1 MLGRCGARAEMNGLT
16 LSRRSFI
23 GAGLAACLPAVA
35 RSTRRVGVQL
45 FTVRDIVLSR
55 PAETLRAIAAMG
67 YREVEVLRDQLVALA
82 PHLKATGL
90 RPVALHFETPLITG
104 NWDAWKRA
112 EMPPIVPT
120 GVRFEDVIGLAHHHG
135 VEYLVF
141 NYLTPEERLG
151 ADFYR
156 QLAEKLNSAAAQCH
170 KAGMRFCYHNHDFE
184 FEPRGSERPIDVL
197 LAHLDPALVRLEVD
211 TFWVSM
217 AGIDAVAFLNANA
230 GRVGLVHVKDRA
242 PGTPRHYDIA
252 TVPQSTYRE
261 LGNGDLPI
269 PQILDAAVA
278 AGARHFFVEQ
288 DYSTDPLASLQQSYA
303 YLRQIGF
310 V

>member
-1 MLGRCGARAEMNGLT
+1 MNGLT
-16 LSRRSFI
+16 LSRRSFM

-35 RSTRRVGVQL
+35 RSARRVGVQL

-112 EMPPIVPT
+112 EMPPIVPA
-120 GVRFEDVIGLAHHHG
+120 GVRFEDVIGLAHDHG

-156 QLAEKLNSAAAQCH
+156 QLAEKLNSAAAQCR
-170 KAGMRFCYHNHDFE
+170 KAGLRFCYHNHDFE
-184 FEPRGSERPIDVL
+184 FEPRGSVRPIDVL
-197 LAHLDPALVRLEVD
+197 LAHLDRALVRLEVD

-217 AGIDAVAFLNANA
+217 AGVDAVAFLKANA
-230 GRVGLVHVKDRA
+230 GRVEIVHVKDRA

-288 DYSTDPLASLQQSYA
+288 DYSTDPLASLKQSYA